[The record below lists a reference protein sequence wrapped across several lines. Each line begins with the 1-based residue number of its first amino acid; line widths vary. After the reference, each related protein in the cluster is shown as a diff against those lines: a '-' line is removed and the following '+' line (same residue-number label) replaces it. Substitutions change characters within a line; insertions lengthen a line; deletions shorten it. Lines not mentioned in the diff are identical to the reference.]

1 MSAIAV
7 VQGHQSVSQVRQARI
22 GLAVYFAILIPLSL
36 LWYILDQT
44 HILNDH
50 YALIM
55 STPAV
60 SAILARLILREGIK
74 DVSFQ
79 FGGKRGLT
87 AVVFVVLFPLF
98 LALLTY
104 VPFWLFGWTQLN
116 TKGLIFSGLS
126 SQPVLDLILNA
137 LIFTV
142 IGTLALI
149 PAGFGEEFGW
159 RGFMLTRLISAK
171 VPWPIFVSGLIWG
184 AWHLPFIIGGLYD
197 TTSNPLLG
205 SLIAMVA
212 VSGYVYIISW
222 ARLYS
227 GSVWPAVLAH
237 AAFNIVYNDT
247 FGAATKGGT
256 YLLGETGIVTALV
269 MAVIAIILYRVRPLT
284 QPLLAPSQPMEEEDG
299 SSQQQIAPG
308 YLIVGLMLILA
319 GVLDLLLNGYFITIT
334 CVLAGVGFLVYSFS
348 KHKNSWK
355 QRARWQ
361 QVLLI
366 ILLAVTAASFLT
378 DLIYT
383 FVVSLR

>member
-7 VQGHQSVSQVRQARI
+7 VQGYQSVSQVRQARI

-87 AVVFVVLFPLF
+87 AVVFVVLFPLL

-149 PAGFGEEFGW
+149 PAG
-159 RGFMLTRLISAK
+159 
-171 VPWPIFVSGLIWG
+171 
-184 AWHLPFIIGGLYD
+184 
-197 TTSNPLLG
+197 
-205 SLIAMVA
+205 
-212 VSGYVYIISW
+212 
-222 ARLYS
+222 
-227 GSVWPAVLAH
+227 
-237 AAFNIVYNDT
+237 
-247 FGAATKGGT
+247 
-256 YLLGETGIVTALV
+256 IVTALV

-284 QPLLAPSQPMEEEDG
+284 QPLLAPSQPIEDG
-299 SSQQQIAPG
+299 GSQQQIAPG

-378 DLIYT
+378 DLIFT
-383 FVVSLR
+383 PLSFLCAEERVSRGIVTKLKRRTQ